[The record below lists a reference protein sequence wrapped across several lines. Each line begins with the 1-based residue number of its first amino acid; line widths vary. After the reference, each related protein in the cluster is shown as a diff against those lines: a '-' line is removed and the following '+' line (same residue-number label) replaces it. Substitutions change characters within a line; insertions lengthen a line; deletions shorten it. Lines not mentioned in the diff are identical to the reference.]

1 MAIKTKTKIV
11 KKSEPS
17 LTQLPRFNLKTE
29 LKKNKKVFAVGIVII
44 LIILFAFLFRSFFVA
59 AIVNGEPITR
69 LSVVK
74 ALEKQGGKTTLDN
87 LITKKL
93 ILQEAKKRNVT
104 VTKNDINAE
113 IKKIEENVKSQGSTL
128 DEALK
133 TQGMTRAQLN
143 DEIKIQLSIQKMV
156 DKDIKV
162 TDKEVNE
169 FITANKDQF
178 TEGTTVEQMK
188 KQATAQLKQQKQQE
202 KTQAFLADLQK
213 KAKILHI
220 VAY

>member
-1 MAIKTKTKIV
+1 MAIKKPK
-11 KKSEPS
+11 PP
-17 LTQLPRFNLKTE
+17 LPQSNRFNLKTQ
-29 LKKNKKVFAVGIVII
+29 LKKNKKAFVVGIVLI

-59 AIVNGEPITR
+59 AIVNGEPIAR

-74 ALEKQGGKTTLDN
+74 ALEKQGGKATLDN

-133 TQGMTRAQLN
+133 TQGMTRTQLN
-143 DEIKIQLSIQKMV
+143 DEIKIQIFLQKMV
-156 DKDIKV
+156 YDNVKV
-162 TDKEVNE
+162 TDKEINE
-169 FITANKDQF
+169 FVEKNKAQF
-178 TEGTTVEQMK
+178 PENTTEAQMK
-188 KQATAQLKQQKQQE
+188 TEATAQLKQQKQQE
-202 KTQAFLADLQK
+202 ETQKFIQELQK

-220 VAY
+220 VEY

>member
-1 MAIKTKTKIV
+1 MAIKTKKKIV
-11 KKSEPS
+11 KKSELFP
-17 LTQLPRFNLKTE
+17 TQPNRFNLKIE
-29 LKKNKKVFAVGIVII
+29 LKKNKKAFVVGIVLI
-44 LIILFAFLFRSFFVA
+44 LIIFFTFLFRSFFVA
-59 AIVNGEPITR
+59 AIVNGEPIAR

-74 ALEKQGGKTTLDN
+74 ALEKQGGKATLDN

-133 TQGMTRAQLN
+133 TQGMTRTQLN
-143 DEIKIQLSIQKMV
+143 DEIRIQLSIQKMV
-156 DKDIKV
+156 NGDIKV
-162 TDKEVNE
+162 IDKEVDE
-169 FITANKDQF
+169 FITANKAQF
-178 TEGTTVEQMK
+178 PENTTEEQMK

-202 KTQAFLADLQK
+202 ETQKLIQELQK

-220 VAY
+220 VEY

>member
-11 KKSEPS
+11 KKSELPIA
-17 LTQLPRFNLKTE
+17 QPPRFNLKIE
-29 LKKNKKVFAVGIVII
+29 LKKNKKVFAVGIVFI

-87 LITKKL
+87 LITKKI

-133 TQGMTRAQLN
+133 TQGMTRTQLN

-162 TDKEVNE
+162 TDKEVDE
-169 FITANKDQF
+169 FITTNKAQF
-178 TEGTTVEQMK
+178 PEATTEEQMK